1 LRDAYAADVR
11 LGLSL
16 TGMLGKQ
23 WGYFAD
29 LEASRNFGVL
39 KDTSL
44 IPGRSVGSA
53 SIGLTYRFQ

>member
-1 LRDAYAADVR
+1 
-11 LGLSL
+11 
-16 TGMLGKQ
+16 MLGKQ

-44 IPGRSVGSA
+44 IPGRSAGSA